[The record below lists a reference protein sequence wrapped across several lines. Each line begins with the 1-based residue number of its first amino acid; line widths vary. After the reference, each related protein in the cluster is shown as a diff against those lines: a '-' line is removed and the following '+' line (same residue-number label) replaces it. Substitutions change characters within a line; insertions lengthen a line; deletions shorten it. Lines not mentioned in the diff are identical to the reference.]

1 MPIVK
6 CPNCGRER
14 LVVEGKKK
22 KCRKCGTP
30 LTANMGYSASEGPP
44 DPLAAETTSATQ
56 VNDTVDDTVDSNVDD
71 TVGETTEE
79 AIAAQDEMELAALD
93 RKQLFAKAKEL
104 GIKIP
109 FATRNKVICE
119 LIKDKLTSA

>member
-30 LTANMGYSASEGPP
+30 LTANMGKPATP
-44 DPLAAETTSATQ
+44 DEELSVPEEE
-56 VNDTVDDTVDSNVDD
+56 VRHDDMVDDTVDETVDEPVD
-71 TVGETTEE
+71 T
-79 AIAAQDEMELAALD
+79 ELAALN
-93 RKQLFAKAKEL
+93 RKQLRVKAKEL

-109 FATRNKVICE
+109 FTITNKGICK
-119 LIKDKLTSA
+119 LIRDKLA